1 MGSKYFDSKA
11 YWKQKNGQLQQL
23 DNWVRA
29 KLQLLWVVLVRSP
42 RVYQDLSKKGTV
54 VSQVLSRELKL
65 NSGTEHNEKKE

>member
-11 YWKQKNGQLQQL
+11 YWKRKNGQFQQF

-65 NSGTEHNEKKE
+65 NRGTEHNEKKE